1 MKIMRTF
8 VCIEI
13 CDKVRRNLSLLCAN
27 LSKADANV
35 RWVDESNVHLTLNFL
50 GEVNE
55 RRISEVCNVVK
66 RITLANKDFR
76 FSVEG
81 LGTFPA
87 KGSPRVVWCGVRE
100 ESGAL
105 EKFQAELSEA
115 LRDYAQK
122 DERKKFVPHLTV
134 GRVRGTQNAE
144 ALLQAIGTRRNLRLG
159 SQSAGSVILMMSELE
174 RGGPI
179 YTPLGQWKLL

>member
-1 MKIMRTF
+1 MRTF

-27 LSKADANV
+27 LSKAGADV
-35 RWVDESNVHLTLNFL
+35 RWVDADIIHLTLKFL
-50 GEVNE
+50 GEVHE
-55 RRISEVCNVVK
+55 RRISEVCDAVK
-66 RITLANKDFR
+66 RITAATKNFR

-81 LGTFPA
+81 LGVFPQ

-105 EKFQAELSEA
+105 EKLQAELSEN

-122 DERKKFVPHLTV
+122 DDRKKFVPHLTI
-134 GRVRGTQNAE
+134 GRVRGARNAAELLE
-144 ALLQAIGTRRNLRLG
+144 AVGKRRSLRLG
-159 SQSAGSVILMMSELE
+159 TQSAGSVILMMSELK

-179 YTPLGQWKLL
+179 HTPLGRWSLL